1 MKYDI
6 NCIYVLKAY
15 LKQDLV
21 QQIPGF
27 QNSMWFETKSL
38 IGLSNPASDFLH
50 CIRLFMN
57 IEKM

>member
-6 NCIYVLKAY
+6 NCIDELKAY

-38 IGLSNPASDFLH
+38 IGLGSPASDFLD

-57 IEKM
+57 VEKM